1 MSKKQAQD
9 INKRFQLMTSK
20 QDSLARLNA
29 ELNREL
35 VIAQKAVAVERKYA
49 RMTER
54 NTSTAIVWFFS
65 IALVTAIGLF

>member
-9 INKRFQLMTSK
+9 INKRFQVMTSK

-49 RMTER
+49 RMAER

>member
-9 INKRFQLMTSK
+9 INKRFQVMTSK
-20 QDSLARLNA
+20 QDSLAKLNA

-49 RMTER
+49 QMTER

-65 IALVTAIGLF
+65 IALATAIGLF

>member
-9 INKRFQLMTSK
+9 INKRFQVMTSK
-20 QDSLARLNA
+20 QDSLAKLNA

>member
-9 INKRFQLMTSK
+9 INKRFQVMTSK

-35 VIAQKAVAVERKYA
+35 VIAQQAVAVERKYA